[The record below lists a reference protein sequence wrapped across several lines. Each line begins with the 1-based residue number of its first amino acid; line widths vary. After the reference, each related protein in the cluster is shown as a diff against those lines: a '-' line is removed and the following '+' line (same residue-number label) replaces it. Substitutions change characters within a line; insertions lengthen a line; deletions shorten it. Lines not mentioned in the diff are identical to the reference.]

1 MLRKET
7 ERKNNFLF
15 IFDCRRLD
23 FLVQFQIKI
32 KKKEE
37 YEQKTKQKELNTS
50 INKKKYIFIHTCT
63 YYMG

>member
-32 KKKEE
+32 KKK
-37 YEQKTKQKELNTS
+37 KNM
-50 INKKKYIFIHTCT
+50 NKKLNKRS
-63 YYMG
+63 